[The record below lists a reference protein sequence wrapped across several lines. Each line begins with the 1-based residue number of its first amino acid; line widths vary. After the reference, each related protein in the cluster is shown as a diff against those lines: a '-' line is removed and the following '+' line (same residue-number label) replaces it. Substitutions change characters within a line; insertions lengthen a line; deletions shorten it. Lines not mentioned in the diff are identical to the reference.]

1 MQKIKPTIFLGIFA
15 VSLSSVSSLTIA
27 ADTIKS
33 YTSTLYDL
41 DDTDANNKR
50 IRLLYAV
57 QNAWNL
63 DHIPDSIKEV
73 KLVLSGGS
81 GFDMTNVPQRT
92 TLYEYGTSADYRY
105 SIPTS
110 FQLKVNYHDGANI
123 RHWDHKPS
131 NTISSA
137 SVSETSE
144 FSLGITSG
152 QIPVISGGASWSTNV
167 RYDQAEFTTIADY
180 NQNQNAITWNIQ
192 NQSIRHKTPP
202 KNNLIYAWTNLGKCN
217 FNNLIPTNELP
228 VVMRSD
234 FRPEASVLYRKDS
247 VTDGQNNTRLGLRAA
262 WTKTHYHFARD
273 WCTFYSNFSW
283 KNHSDYSQTSAA
295 ERVVSIGWSDS
306 LYH

>member
-1 MQKIKPTIFLGIFA
+1 MRDLKPSIILGI
-15 VSLSSVSSLTIA
+15 LTISFTSTSSFTLA

-41 DDTDANNKR
+41 DNSDANNKR
-50 IRLLYAV
+50 IRLLYSV

-63 DHIPDSIKEV
+63 DHIPESIKEV

-81 GFDMTNVPQRT
+81 GFDMTNVPQKS
-92 TLYEYGTSADYRY
+92 TLYHYSTAADYRY
-105 SIPTS
+105 TVPTG
-110 FQLKVNYHDGANI
+110 FQLKVNYHDGANV
-123 RHWDHKPS
+123 RHWDHQPS

-137 SVSETSE
+137 HVTETSE

-167 RYDQAEFTTIADY
+167 RYEQEEFTTVADY
-180 NQNQNAITWNIQ
+180 NQSDNSVTWDIKNQTIQ
-192 NQSIRHKTPP
+192 HNTPP
-202 KNNLIYAWTNLGKCN
+202 KNWLISSWTNCGFGNLIAIDK
-217 FNNLIPTNELP
+217 LP

-247 VTDGQNNTRLGLRAA
+247 VTDGQDNTRLGLKAA
-262 WTKTHYHFARD
+262 WTKTSYHFARD
-273 WCTFYSNFSW
+273 WCSFYTDFSW
-283 KNHSDYSQTSAA
+283 KGYTDFNQTTSAN
-295 ERVVSIGWSDS
+295 RVVSIGWSDS